1 MAEDGVLG
9 AAMTGYTVAEAAALL
24 GITESAVRK
33 RVERGDLEP
42 LPTRGGRLRIDAA
55 SVEDER
61 RRLLERLDAGGLA
74 ERDRLTGELEG
85 LRRELDDVSIDRQR
99 LKGALES
106 LLQAHA
112 ALRDTVAQLI
122 AEQRVVD

>member
-1 MAEDGVLG
+1 
-9 AAMTGYTVAEAAALL
+9 
-24 GITESAVRK
+24 RK